1 MIFSLFFFIQ
11 VLHYA
16 SAGFKVDT
24 QDLRFL
30 VGEEKSFDL
39 YLTEK
44 LPSEATVILS
54 STQAGLVKIRPS
66 VFNITKNDQNL
77 HWNISVT
84 ALSPGYFVIST
95 NVTPDI
101 TDISSAFVVV
111 TIEKSLFVFYLSD
124 VVGWIYF
131 LTWTISFYPQ
141 VYENYK
147 RKSVVG
153 FSFDFLALNIV
164 GFVMYA
170 LFNCGLYWIPEIER
184 QYSERYPRSLIPV
197 LFNDVFFSINAVA
210 ANLLIIWQCFIYE
223 IGSQRVSIT
232 AKTINGI
239 FGILAVVSLAL
250 SIAKVTLWL
259 DFFYLCS
266 YIKLVI
272 TIIKYIPQTYSNC
285 VRKSTSGWSIAT
297 TLLDIT
303 GGILSMLQMILNS
316 YNYNDWESI
325 YGDITKF
332 GLGLI
337 STVLDA
343 VLIFQHYVLYRY
355 EPQLIKSHSFIDVL
369 T

>member
-1 MIFSLFFFIQ
+1 MYDVLFYFC
-11 VLHYA
+11 
-16 SAGFKVDT
+16 
-24 QDLRFL
+24 R
-30 VGEEKSFDL
+30 
-39 YLTEK
+39 EK
-44 LPSEATVILS
+44 LPNEATVILS

-66 VFNITKNDQNL
+66 V
-77 HWNISVT
+77 V
-84 ALSPGYFVIST
+84 
-95 NVTPDI
+95 
-101 TDISSAFVVV
+101 SSAFVVV
-111 TIEKSLFVFYLSD
+111 TIEKSIFLFYLSE

-141 VYENYK
+141 VYENIK
-147 RKSVVG
+147 RKSIVG

-170 LFNCGLYWIPEIER
+170 IFNCGLYWIPEIEVPITMLMKILFQR

-197 LFNDVFFSINAVA
+197 LFNDVFFSINAVV
-210 ANLLIIWQCFIYE
+210 ANLIIMGQCFIYE

-232 AKTINGI
+232 AKILNGI
-239 FGILAVVSLAL
+239 FGILAVVSFAL
-250 SIAKVTLWL
+250 SIGKVILWL

-297 TLLDIT
+297 TLLDII

-332 GLGLI
+332 ALGLI
-337 STVLDA
+337 STLFD
-343 VLIFQHYVLYRY
+343 
-355 EPQLIKSHSFIDVL
+355 
-369 T
+369 